1 MSAPVIPPR
10 RSLAFFASLAMFM
23 VAVSYV
29 VIFLLA
35 VACVYLPWLVIMNVA
50 NFQTLALFVA
60 GVIVAGSML
69 WSLIPRRD
77 NFVAPGSPLER
88 ASHPRLF
95 AELDRIA
102 TSLQEP
108 MPVEVYLIGEAN
120 AWVADRGGL
129 MGFGSRRVMGLGLPL
144 LGALNVSQFRAILAH
159 EFAHYYGG
167 DTMLG
172 PWLHRAQMAMIRTF
186 QNMGSVGKAMRVA
199 LMQVLYLIVFGILKA
214 YWRLFLRAINLVSR
228 RQEFRADELACIVAG
243 PESFISGLRG
253 VHGAA
258 LAWPAFVTNELNPM
272 FNMGCLPSIADG
284 FAQFLS
290 APAIAQKVRKG
301 IETQIRD
308 GKMTPYD
315 SHPPLRDR
323 VAAAERL
330 TIPSPGADT
339 EPASQ
344 LLENVADEEARFL
357 RTANPELM
365 QKSLRRVAWEEQGTS
380 VLIPS
385 WSSFVAQY
393 SPLLQGITVGN
404 IAESLGRLPEIAPQI
419 RDPQGILLT
428 PEQRIERA
436 RSLLGTALA
445 LALVNNGWQLHS
457 RPGEFHLDRGNEKL
471 DPYKV
476 MLQLSEGAISKDAW
490 CTKSSAWGMENVPL
504 ASVAPTTKG
513 ASQQSLPFG

>member
-1 MSAPVIPPR
+1 
-10 RSLAFFASLAMFM
+10 
-23 VAVSYV
+23 
-29 VIFLLA
+29 
-35 VACVYLPWLVIMNVA
+35 
-50 NFQTLALFVA
+50 
-60 GVIVAGSML
+60 
-69 WSLIPRRD
+69 
-77 NFVAPGSPLER
+77 
-88 ASHPRLF
+88 
-95 AELDRIA
+95 
-102 TSLQEP
+102 
-108 MPVEVYLIGEAN
+108 
-120 AWVADRGGL
+120 
-129 MGFGSRRVMGLGLPL
+129 
-144 LGALNVSQFRAILAH
+144 
-159 EFAHYYGG
+159 
-167 DTMLG
+167 
-172 PWLHRAQMAMIRTF
+172 
-186 QNMGSVGKAMRVA
+186 
-199 LMQVLYLIVFGILKA
+199 
-214 YWRLFLRAINLVSR
+214 
-228 RQEFRADELACIVAG
+228 
-243 PESFISGLRG
+243 LRG

-272 FNMGCLPSIADG
+272 FHRGCLPSIADG

-323 VAAAERL
+323 VDAAERL
-330 TIPSPGADT
+330 TIPSPEADT
-339 EPASQ
+339 GPASQ
-344 LLENVADEEARFL
+344 LLDNVRNEEARFL

-393 SPLLQGITVGN
+393 SPLLQGITVGTM
-404 IAESLGRLPEIAPQI
+404 AESLGRLPEIAPQI
-419 RDPQGILLT
+419 RDPQGTLLT
-428 PEQRIERA
+428 PQQRIERA
-436 RSLLGTALA
+436 RALLGTALA